1 MDRLWLRV
9 TAPFAAYRPMQ
20 AGSLRA
26 TLPVMT
32 YSAAWGL
39 VLNLAGIETR
49 KGLNQTTTGI
59 DPEAP
64 SLRIT
69 IGLPAE
75 SPGISSLFQ
84 QGHSYPVGKSPLG
97 EALKARSHGA
107 KYWIAPV
114 RREVLVGLDVVLG
127 IEGEPEVLRR
137 IRDGLIGDEDWQRY
151 GLPFAGDNNLLFD
164 RIDLLP
170 APPPCRWYTPVDLA
184 ARPRQGATRLS
195 RAIDRSDSSRTV
207 SDLVAPQDGG
217 DKTANPPLAAWAW
230 TPRDPAS
237 QPSHVS
243 R

>member
-9 TAPFAAYRPMQ
+9 IAPFAAYRPMQ

-49 KGLNQTTTGI
+49 QGINQTTTGTNP
-59 DPEAP
+59 DAP

-69 IGLPAE
+69 IGLPIKM
-75 SPGISSLFQ
+75 PGISSLFQ
-84 QGHSYPVGKSPLG
+84 QGHGYPVGKSPKG
-97 EALKARSHGA
+97 EALKALSHGA

-127 IEGEPEVLRR
+127 VEGDSEVMRR
-137 IRDGLIGDEDWQRY
+137 IRDGLLGCGDWPRY

-164 RIDLLP
+164 RLDLLP
-170 APPPCRWYTPVDLA
+170 SAPLCRWYTPVDLNA
-184 ARPRQGATRLS
+184 KPRQGATRLS
-195 RAIDRSDSSRTV
+195 RAIDRADSSKTTC
-207 SDLVAPQDGG
+207 DLVAPQSDSE
-217 DKTANPPLAAWAW
+217 KTAEPPLSAWAW
-230 TPRDPAS
+230 TPREP
-237 QPSHVS
+237 VS
-243 R
+243 SATP